1 MVDQVI
7 RKEIEALVV
16 AADEL
21 VSKASVAERV
31 LGHEDVQGLTSMA
44 VRGSQLIDRLYGS
57 ESQYA
62 KMFQSILETNNFT
75 AMYRSHYAHVAQ
87 IAGIFKAAKH
97 DLDSGMIVDFR
108 RLIQAELFSDF
119 LEMAEYLLNE
129 GYKDASAVLLG
140 AVLEDALRKLSEAR
154 GISTTKAN
162 GKPLAMDAMNIEL
175 SKGGAY
181 NALVKKQ
188 ITSWSNLRNDAAHG
202 RYEEYDVGQVKQ
214 MMLFVQKFCAD
225 YMS

>member
-1 MVDQVI
+1 MVDQII

-16 AADEL
+16 AANEL
-21 VSKASVAERV
+21 VGKASVSDRG
-31 LGHEDVQGLTSMA
+31 LGHEDIQRLTSIA

-62 KMFQSILETNNFT
+62 KIFQSILETENFKE
-75 AMYRSHYAHVAQ
+75 MHSNYCAHVAQ
-87 IAGIFKAAKH
+87 IAGIFEAVKH
-97 DLDSGMIVDFR
+97 DLEAGMIVDFR

-119 LEMAEYLLNE
+119 LEMAEYLVSE

-140 AVLEDALRKLSEAR
+140 AVLEDALRKLSEAQ
-154 GISTTKAN
+154 GISATKAN
-162 GKPLAMDAMNIEL
+162 GKPLAMDAMNVQL
-175 SKGGAY
+175 SKAGAY

-202 RYEEYDVGQVKQ
+202 RYGEYDVGQVKQ

-225 YMS
+225 YMN